1 MNAISQTFRVLD
13 DDPTESWVQRCI
25 RMMEVHCPRLMRIGG
40 PLSKENRK
48 ARIPESDRILICE
61 LAAQGMKQTDIAA
74 RVGCAQSTVGQTLKM
89 RNGIE
94 HRAAKM
100 QAKRELIAK
109 LLIAGKTT
117 REIVEVARCDTGL
130 ITRVRATL

>member
-1 MNAISQTFRVLD
+1 MNTITQTFQMD
-13 DDPTESWVQRCI
+13 FDPSTTVGRCLYLI
-25 RMMEVHCPRLMRIGG
+25 EKYAPKFMRIGG
-40 PLSKENRK
+40 ALSKENRK
-48 ARIPESDRILICE
+48 ARLVEQDRVLICE
-61 LAAQGMKQTDIAA
+61 LAAQGMKQTDIAE
-74 RVGCAQSTVGQTLKM
+74 RVGCAQSTVGQTLKA

-100 QAKRELIAK
+100 RAKRELIAQ
-109 LLIAGKTT
+109 LLKAGKKT